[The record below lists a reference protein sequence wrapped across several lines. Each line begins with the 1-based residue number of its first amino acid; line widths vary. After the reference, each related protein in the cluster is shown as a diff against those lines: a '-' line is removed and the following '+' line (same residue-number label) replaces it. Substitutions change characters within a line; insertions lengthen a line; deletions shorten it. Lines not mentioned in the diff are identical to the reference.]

1 MSRSLGMIEVKGLLG
16 AIVAADTA
24 LKTADVRL
32 IDQKTI
38 RGGLTSVELFGDVG
52 AITEAVYA
60 AREATES
67 MQCYISSNIIA
78 NLDPQVE
85 EMIMRSLEKKKSS
98 SESSESVKDELQE
111 QEAVEE
117 DKVEKS
123 DEDDSLKEEKLES
136 EEEKKETSSNSPDKK
151 ILRRHQSFL
160 KSLDKTKAKSLS
172 DLKVTELRSLAYSM
186 DIQSL
191 TKKEIKFANKKKLL
205 EHLRREGDE

>member
-85 EMIMRSLEKKKSS
+85 EMIMRSLEKKSS
-98 SESSESVKDELQE
+98 SESSESVKDEIQE

-123 DEDDSLKEEKLES
+123 DEDDSQKEEKIES
-136 EEEKKETSSNSPDKK
+136 EEEKKEISSNSPDKK